1 MCIRTKTREKKHFQ
15 VKDEKVYLF
24 QFVYF
29 LRISTSDPQNA
40 KRVEPCRRVHLYEYD
55 KTFYYTLWFC
65 ILKSLELLHNVLK
78 SSQITPEVPKSLHLG
93 HIVLL
98 GLAKTV
104 FLYCPPPLPKPV
116 EAPHTSN
123 GLSVAAF
130 RFKSEKKTYQ
140 WSQLGKIDPKDY
152 RNKGVS

>member
-1 MCIRTKTREKKHFQ
+1 MPEFSSLNFSRTSNEANGTVISSKHLKGRLDLVMHKMPN
-15 VKDEKVYLF
+15 VKSPTGKYTYTNL
-24 QFVYF
+24 
-29 LRISTSDPQNA
+29 T
-40 KRVEPCRRVHLYEYD
+40 
-55 KTFYYTLWFC
+55 KTFYNTLWFC
-65 ILKSLELLHNVLK
+65 ILKSLHNVLK
-78 SSQITPEVPKSLHLG
+78 SPQITPEVPKSLHLG
-93 HIVLL
+93 HIFLL

-104 FLYCPPPLPKPV
+104 FLYCPPPLPKPR

-152 RNKGVS
+152 WNKGVS